1 MFERQ
6 LCRRK
11 LPAAGLG
18 TLLRPSPRPSCG
30 SRGFQ
35 IRSPRT
41 GPQPRDVLRLARP
54 PGEGLARGAKF
65 PSEFPSDRAR
75 FSIMDPVLARPIP
88 AEGVEARARP
98 AAQGKLSLRARL
110 WRLSIAAALVLI
122 LASVALIE
130 MRTSNL
136 QALVLSRLDHEIHF
150 SLEPGPS
157 SPLRAPGGGPYD
169 MRLGYTRLPD
179 FLQRLHAAGYAI
191 DSQARPSARMRRL
204 VERGLFPIYREKTQA
219 GLRVTDRE
227 GRSLYEARFP
237 ERVYESFEA
246 IPLPVVRTLLFIEN
260 RELLDSRRPRL
271 NPAVEWHRLAKAL
284 GVDLFGRLGR
294 QGQAIGAST
303 LATQIEKFRHSPE
316 GRTRSAGEKFRQ
328 MLSASLRAY

>member
-41 GPQPRDVLRLARP
+41 GPQPRDVLRLGFSGCSPRTAGPQPRDVLRLARP

-75 FSIMDPVLARPIP
+75 FSIMDPVLAQPIP
-88 AEGVEARARP
+88 AAGVEARARP

-130 MRTSNL
+130 MRT
-136 QALVLSRLDHEIHF
+136 
-150 SLEPGPS
+150 
-157 SPLRAPGGGPYD
+157 
-169 MRLGYTRLPD
+169 
-179 FLQRLHAAGYAI
+179 
-191 DSQARPSARMRRL
+191 
-204 VERGLFPIYREKTQA
+204 
-219 GLRVTDRE
+219 
-227 GRSLYEARFP
+227 
-237 ERVYESFEA
+237 
-246 IPLPVVRTLLFIEN
+246 
-260 RELLDSRRPRL
+260 
-271 NPAVEWHRLAKAL
+271 
-284 GVDLFGRLGR
+284 
-294 QGQAIGAST
+294 
-303 LATQIEKFRHSPE
+303 
-316 GRTRSAGEKFRQ
+316 
-328 MLSASLRAY
+328 

>member
-41 GPQPRDVLRLARP
+41 GPQPRDVLRLGRT

-75 FSIMDPVLARPIP
+75 FSIMDPVLAQPIP

-122 LASVALIE
+122 LASVAL
-130 MRTSNL
+130 
-136 QALVLSRLDHEIHF
+136 
-150 SLEPGPS
+150 
-157 SPLRAPGGGPYD
+157 
-169 MRLGYTRLPD
+169 
-179 FLQRLHAAGYAI
+179 
-191 DSQARPSARMRRL
+191 
-204 VERGLFPIYREKTQA
+204 
-219 GLRVTDRE
+219 
-227 GRSLYEARFP
+227 
-237 ERVYESFEA
+237 
-246 IPLPVVRTLLFIEN
+246 
-260 RELLDSRRPRL
+260 
-271 NPAVEWHRLAKAL
+271 
-284 GVDLFGRLGR
+284 
-294 QGQAIGAST
+294 
-303 LATQIEKFRHSPE
+303 
-316 GRTRSAGEKFRQ
+316 
-328 MLSASLRAY
+328 